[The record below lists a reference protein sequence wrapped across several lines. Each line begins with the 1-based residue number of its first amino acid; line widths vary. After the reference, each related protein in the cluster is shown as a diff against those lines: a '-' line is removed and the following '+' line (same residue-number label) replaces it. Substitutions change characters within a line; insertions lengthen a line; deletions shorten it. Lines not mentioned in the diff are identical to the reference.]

1 MLLSLVR
8 DLVVPL
14 CLTVHPFCPTVRP
27 SVRPPLV
34 HLTKSQSVGAIFTRQ
49 LLLLSATAAAFIR
62 HLVACNFS
70 GKLLKRP

>member
-14 CLTVHPFCPTVRP
+14 CLTVHPFCLTVRP
-27 SVRPPLV
+27 SIPLV